1 VRAPLGIAMSPLPK
15 SDVVATMVGI
25 APPLSRPS
33 LRSTKVVYDPLTK
46 TNYNEWSLVMKV
58 KLQA

>member
-1 VRAPLGIAMSPLPK
+1 MSPLPK